1 LFDDCEDT
9 LPIVFILSAIARPD
23 DAAFLTTDELK
34 PLVSLIFSERF
45 QLWANAFERD
55 GKEVILSLNG

>member
-1 LFDDCEDT
+1 M
-9 LPIVFILSAIARPD
+9 ARPA

-45 QLWANAFERD
+45 QLWANAFKGD

>member
-1 LFDDCEDT
+1 MNDCEDM
-9 LPIVFILSAIARPD
+9 LPIVLILSAMARPAH
-23 DAAFLTTDELK
+23 AAFLTTDELK